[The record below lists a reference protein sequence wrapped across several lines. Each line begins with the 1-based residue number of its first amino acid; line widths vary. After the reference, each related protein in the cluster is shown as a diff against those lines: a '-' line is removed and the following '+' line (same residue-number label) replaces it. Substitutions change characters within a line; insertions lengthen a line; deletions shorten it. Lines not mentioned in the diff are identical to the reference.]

1 MEITGTI
8 KQILPLKTGEGKS
21 GTWKK
26 QDIIVEYGDKYPK
39 LVCISL
45 WGEQA
50 DTPGLSQN
58 IQIKAYIDIQS
69 REYQERWYTDVKAWK
84 IEMLDENNGDPFA
97 GEPLPPPVPPDE
109 DTDND
114 ELPF

>member
-8 KQILPLKTGEGKS
+8 KKILPLKTGEGKS

-26 QDIIVEYGDKYPK
+26 QDIVIEYGDKYPK

-50 DTPGLSQN
+50 DTPGLTEN
-58 IQIKAYIDIQS
+58 AQIKAFIDIQS

-84 IEMLDENNGDPFA
+84 IELTAEDNEDPFA
-97 GEPLPPPVPPDE
+97 GEPLPPPVPPE
-109 DTDND
+109 DTDED